1 MRQPAF
7 FGVIEN
13 PVGISYY
20 IKSPAGQDSTAVE
33 ELMALETPLYRRRI
47 LQKGFFIQ
55 TKELEMETQ

>member
-1 MRQPAF
+1 ME
-7 FGVIEN
+7 IEN

-33 ELMALETPLYRRRI
+33 EQMALETPLYRQRI
-47 LQKGFFIQ
+47 LQTGFFIQ

>member
-1 MRQPAF
+1 MC
-7 FGVIEN
+7 VIEN

-33 ELMALETPLYRRRI
+33 EQMALETPLYRQRI
-47 LQKGFFIQ
+47 LQTGFFIQ

>member
-7 FGVIEN
+7 FCVIED

-33 ELMALETPLYRRRI
+33 EQMALETPLCRRRI
-47 LQKGFFIQ
+47 LQTGFFIH

>member
-20 IKSPAGQDSTAVE
+20 IKSPAGQDSTAAE
-33 ELMALETPLYRRRI
+33 EQMALEAPLCRRRI
-47 LQKGFFIQ
+47 LQTGFFIQ